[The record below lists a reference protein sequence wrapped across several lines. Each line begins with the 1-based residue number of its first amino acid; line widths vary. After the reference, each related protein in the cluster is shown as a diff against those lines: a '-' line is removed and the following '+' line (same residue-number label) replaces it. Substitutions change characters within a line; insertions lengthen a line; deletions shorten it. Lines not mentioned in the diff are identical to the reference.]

1 MRGDTGPR
9 AEAPVASVAELNA
22 AIVSAYPDLLRR
34 ALFLTRDRED
44 ASDLVHRTV
53 ERACVSRNQFRV
65 GSSAPHWLG
74 AILTNLFID
83 DVRRHRS
90 NPIAHGMSYDN
101 ISGPPA
107 DVRPVWTNL
116 ELDDVLV
123 AVRHVPDR
131 YRIPFELHA
140 LRKLSHREIGLRLGL
155 PLGTVGTR
163 IHRAKLTLRQLL
175 SERVQKRT
183 GVVTLKLPA
192 VASPRSRRDGAIAGS
207 PPRALLEERPDHLG
221 GVEVARGGAAG

>member
-9 AEAPVASVAELNA
+9 AEAPIASVEELNA

-44 ASDLVHRTV
+44 ATDLVHRTV
-53 ERACVSRNQFRV
+53 ERACVSRNQFKV
-65 GSSAPHWLG
+65 GSSARHWLG
-74 AILTNLFID
+74 AILTNQFID
-83 DVRRHRS
+83 EVRRHRS
-90 NPIAHGMSYDN
+90 NPIAHGMTYDN

-107 DVRPVWTNL
+107 DVRPVWTHL
-116 ELDDVLV
+116 ELEDVLV
-123 AVRHVPDR
+123 AVRRVPDR

-140 LRKLSHREIGLRLGL
+140 LRKLSHREIGLRLRL

-163 IHRAKLTLRQLL
+163 IHRAKLALRQLL
-175 SERVQKRT
+175 SERALKRMA
-183 GVVTLKLPA
+183 VVTLALPA
-192 VASPRSRRDGAIAGS
+192 VASRRSQRESAIADS
-207 PPRALLEERPDHLG
+207 PPRVPLEERPDHLG